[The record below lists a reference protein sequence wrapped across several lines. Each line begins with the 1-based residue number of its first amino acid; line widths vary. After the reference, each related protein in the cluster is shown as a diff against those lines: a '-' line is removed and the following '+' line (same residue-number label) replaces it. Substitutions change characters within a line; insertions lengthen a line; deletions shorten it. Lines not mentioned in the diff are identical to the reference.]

1 MQRLLLCLILVG
13 ALLIAPSNQVESAEV
28 EVLCTQKAVPIY
40 SCANC
45 ADVLFHYPAN
55 ALLFE
60 SAPVDAE
67 WISLTD
73 TATGERGF
81 IRAGDVQACRVA
93 AWQLRPVL
101 PDRLGRARE
110 IYAQGL
116 ALGNNPNAFSIVGD
130 CQSVPAFFLGSFE
143 NPSAYNLG
151 GYSHLQA
158 VIKHFK
164 GSFDRRNMTVHSGFN
179 VASVL
184 AETWADPN
192 QCEIGETPLM
202 CEYRLHK
209 PSIAFVSMETIWS
222 GNVTAYERH
231 LRQIVEYLLEQ
242 GVVPI
247 LVTKADNIEGGHRV
261 NEAIVRVADSYGV
274 PLWNFWL
281 AVQGLPNHGLQEDGF
296 HLTFSRNLFNDR
308 QRFQGA
314 WAVRNLTAL
323 QALDRVWRGVQ

>member
-1 MQRLLLCLILVG
+1 MRKLLLSLTLIG
-13 ALLIAPSNQVESAEV
+13 ALLIAPTNQVESAEV
-28 EVLCTQKAVPIY
+28 EALCTEKAAPIY
-40 SCANC
+40 GCVGC
-45 ADVLFHYPAN
+45 ADVLFRYPAN
-55 ALLFE
+55 TLLFN
-60 SAPVDAE
+60 STPVDAE

-73 TATGERGF
+73 TASGEQGF
-81 IRAGDVQACRVA
+81 IRAGDVQPCRVA

-101 PDRLGRARE
+101 PSTLGRARE
-110 IYAQGL
+110 IYAKGL

-143 NPSAYNLG
+143 DPKAYNLG
-151 GYSHLQA
+151 SYGNLQA
-158 VIKHFK
+158 VISHFK

-184 AETWADPN
+184 AETWADPKR
-192 QCEIGETPLM
+192 CEVGETPLT

-222 GNVTAYERH
+222 GDVAAYERH
-231 LRQIVEYLLEQ
+231 LRQIVEYLIEQ

-247 LVTKADNIEGGHRV
+247 LGTKADNVEGGHRV

-296 HLTFSRNLFNDR
+296 HLTFSRTFFNDR
-308 QRFQGA
+308 QRLQGG

-323 QALDRVWRGVQ
+323 QALNQVWRGVQ